1 MFFFCQFWEH
11 SGALQSQT
19 HLPLFCQSTRS
30 SMAGDHRPL
39 PASAELQQCP
49 APVGLPAQ
57 VRLQLL
63 VLSWLCVIFSRWDS
77 LSILQI
83 NPLFSLWEP
92 LIINQFL
99 LRAVLFFSF
108 LFWSRSWCSSW
119 ASAVSARQKN
129 DYSACGCWGMFLAQ
143 VAKEQANE
151 YVMWWMS
158 MLIKDSSD
166 SPWLLEACAL
176 LLVCVYL
183 LHGALQR
190 CWSITLEKESS
201 FSPYLVRV
209 PQLDQNE
216 GSSSSV
222 Q

>member
-1 MFFFCQFWEH
+1 
-11 SGALQSQT
+11 
-19 HLPLFCQSTRS
+19 
-30 SMAGDHRPL
+30 MAGDHRPL